1 MDFRP
6 LNDTER
12 RQLISSLR
20 SNVDNDRAILM
31 DRRDTSFLGSSEEV
45 PDEEVINAIKSV
57 PCHY

>member
-12 RQLISSLR
+12 RQLIAALR
-20 SNVDNDRAILM
+20 GNAENDRAILM
-31 DRRDTSFLGSSEEV
+31 DRRDTSFLGATDEV
-45 PDEEVINAIKSV
+45 PDEEVINAIRSV

>member
-6 LNDTER
+6 LKEAER
-12 RQLISSLR
+12 RDLIEALR
-20 SNVDNDRAILM
+20 GNADRGLAILM
-31 DRRDTSFLGSSEEV
+31 DRKTTRFAGYAEDV

>member
-20 SNVDNDRAILM
+20 GNAENNRVILM
-31 DRRDTSFLGSSEEV
+31 DRRDTSFVGSTDEV